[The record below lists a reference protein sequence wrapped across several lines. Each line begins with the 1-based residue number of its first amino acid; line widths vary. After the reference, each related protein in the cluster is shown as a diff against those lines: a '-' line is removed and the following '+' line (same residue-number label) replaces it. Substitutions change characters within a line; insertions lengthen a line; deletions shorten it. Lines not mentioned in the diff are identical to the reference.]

1 MPEKPLHSSI
11 TIILLMP
18 LMVFFIAIA
27 LTYFLGVDI
36 INEYKIDKILHIIGG
51 VIISFSIAG
60 ILRYLSGRAMI
71 TLQDEKMFLTIVF
84 GLVCFAVI
92 IWEIFEYFIDFEPE
106 YLTYS
111 DTITDMIF
119 GLIGGLFGIL
129 FIRRSVFI
137 KHKR

>member
-1 MPEKPLHSSI
+1 MPEKPFYSSI

-27 LTYFLGVDI
+27 LTYYFGADI
-36 INEYKIDKILHIIGG
+36 INEYKIDKIIHIIGG

-60 ILRYLSGRAMI
+60 ILRHFSDRAII
-71 TLQDEKMFLTIVF
+71 TLQDKNMFLVIVF

-92 IWEIFEYFIDFEPE
+92 TWEIFEYFIDFEPE

-111 DTITDMIF
+111 DTITDMIY